1 MVKVSKL
8 VVSLL
13 SIVSPLL
20 NNCFVKSKRLCQRIP
35 DRFVACISFFWIQNR
50 YREMGVIRFLF
61 HIHIACNL
69 HRVAHDNGKWWR
81 LAVATGMLS
90 REIDLQRIHNWRN
103 IARLQDMSCLS
114 TIQWISFLIM
124 SKIICSFQN
133 SALLVLINQ
142 LYADSVRC
150 STKQVFAQSSKNC
163 KNFLT
168 TAKPLKNIFEWTQF

>member
-1 MVKVSKL
+1 MCHYCRSCRHYSRIVLSNLNVCVKEFQIV
-8 VVSLL
+8 LL
-13 SIVSPLL
+13 RA
-20 NNCFVKSKRLCQRIP
+20 FR
-35 DRFVACISFFWIQNR
+35 SFEFQNR
-50 YREMGVIRFLF
+50 YREIDVIRFLF

-133 SALLVLINQ
+133 SAFLVLINQ